1 MLNLPAQVLLSAAE
15 PPLWLIPV
23 GPEFRIAML
32 SAEKNIK
39 KDNRTVIKQHL
50 KIEDYFLK

>member
-50 KIEDYFLK
+50 KIDLFS